1 MWINMTNDK
10 VGVFLCRQ
18 VAFHSDISSL
28 RLFLERFLDVV
39 IRGLIFYWNP
49 NLIGT
54 SGFITG
60 REKHLF
66 LGSKS
71 EEGFIPIIKGR

>member
-1 MWINMTNDK
+1 MTNDK
-10 VGVFLCRQ
+10 VGVFLCIQ
-18 VAFHSDISSL
+18 VAFHGDISSP
-28 RLFLERFLDVV
+28 RLFLERFLDLV
-39 IRGLIFYWNP
+39 IRGLIFYWNS
-49 NLIGT
+49 NSIGI

-60 REKHLF
+60 RKKLLF